1 MWLPMEQMLYT
12 KAIRTHGHST
22 AMHGCETTRPAD
34 QILNAYTSNILDNIH
49 FKSGKSSVDITFDA
63 ASRGEDVDPNTEKS
77 VRRVSTLRRTLAKDP
92 TLKRVLDDTLK

>member
-1 MWLPMEQMLYT
+1 M
-12 KAIRTHGHST
+12 
-22 AMHGCETTRPAD
+22 
-34 QILNAYTSNILDNIH
+34 
-49 FKSGKSSVDITFDA
+49 DITFDA